1 MTRRTDRVGDLIRAE
16 LAMLIQ
22 REMSDPRVR
31 LAIPSEVQVSADLR
45 HARVMVSMV
54 GEEAQRD
61 EAVEALRHAS
71 GFLRRQLARRLDL
84 RAVPELVFVL
94 DRGAEHSVRMAEIL
108 EKLHH
113 DDEDAP

>member
-1 MTRRTDRVGDLIRAE
+1 
-16 LAMLIQ
+16 
-22 REMSDPRVR
+22 
-31 LAIPSEVQVSADLR
+31 
-45 HARVMVSMV
+45 MVSMV
-54 GEEAQRD
+54 GEQAQRD

-84 RAVPELVFVL
+84 RSVPELVFVL

>member
-31 LAIPSEVQVSADLR
+31 LAIPSEVQVSPDLR

-54 GEEAQRD
+54 GEQAQRD

-84 RAVPELVFVL
+84 RAVPQLVFVL

>member
-1 MTRRTDRVGDLIRAE
+1 VTRRTDRVGDLIRAE
-16 LAMLIQ
+16 LALLIQ

-31 LAIPSEVQVSADLR
+31 LATPSEVHVSSDLR

-54 GEEAQRD
+54 GGQEQRD
-61 EAVEALRHAS
+61 EAVAALRHAA
-71 GFLRRQLARRLDL
+71 GFLRRQLARRLEL
-84 RAVPELVFVL
+84 RAVPELDFVL

-113 DDEDAP
+113 DDEDAT

>member
-1 MTRRTDRVGDLIRAE
+1 VTRRTDRVGDLIRAE

-54 GEEAQRD
+54 GEQAQRD
-61 EAVEALRHAS
+61 EAVEALRHAA
-71 GFLRRQLARRLDL
+71 LIQRRQLARRLDQ
-84 RAVPELVFVL
+84 RAYPQLVFVL